1 MIQEKPKIA
10 CLPNGPYY
18 LINSQEKKQ
27 VENLQNSK
35 EEKYSNVAGI
45 ALCRCGSSK
54 NKPFCDGTHGVVGF
68 TSERIEKNTDPKKRD
83 YKGQKIII
91 HDNRAVCHHSENCI
105 KTLST
110 VFNINKKPWI
120 DPDSDDVEKIIK
132 AVKKCPSGALS
143 YTLDGKEYKDYDNKP
158 MVTVSKDGPYL
169 VTGGIE
175 LIGEPFLDNVS
186 KEHYSLCRCGAS
198 KIKPFCDGSHHKVDF
213 KD

>member
-18 LINSQEKKQ
+18 LINSQQKNE
-27 VENLQNSK
+27 VEILQNSK
-35 EEKYSNVAGI
+35 EEKYSNVVGI

-54 NKPFCDGTHGVVGF
+54 NKPFCDGTHGVIGF
-68 TSERIEKNTDPKKRD
+68 KSERIEKNTDPKKRD
-83 YKGQKIII
+83 YIGQKITI
-91 HDNRAVCHHSENCI
+91 HDNRAICHHSENCLR
-105 KTLST
+105 TLST

-120 DPDSDDVEKIIK
+120 DPDSDDVEKIIGS
-132 AVKKCPSGALS
+132 VKKCPSGALS
-143 YTLDGKEYKDYDNKP
+143 YSLEGKEYKDYDNKP

-175 LIGEPFLDNVS
+175 LLGETFLDNVS

-198 KIKPFCDGSHHKVDF
+198 KIKPFCDGSHNRVGF